1 MFHIRRLYKTTP
13 GSARKVATLVHK
25 EAQIF
30 KDAGQRGDFIVYFNG
45 GTTPSEVD
53 TVVLEW
59 TDEALMSISREGN
72 DIPPAANDVAKQLS
86 ELIVSSSIE
95 FNELLI
101 PAKMID
107 WIP

>member
-13 GSARKVATLVHK
+13 GSARNVATLVHK

-107 WIP
+107 

>member
-1 MFHIRRLYKTTP
+1 
-13 GSARKVATLVHK
+13 
-25 EAQIF
+25 
-30 KDAGQRGDFIVYFNG
+30 
-45 GTTPSEVD
+45 
-53 TVVLEW
+53 
-59 TDEALMSISREGN
+59 MSISREGN

-107 WIP
+107 